1 MAAIFARL
9 MKLKYPTIL
18 CSCWFTLAC
27 AARAQE
33 PAAWQLLPEAK
44 VDSAGIFLNQLV
56 APSSSSVVNP
66 APVVLPQI
74 RLAAAPPAGQT
85 VYFSRTQIAELAQK
99 TDSGLGMSNWSGAM
113 RVRVSRRTRLLTDS
127 EMTAMLTAALQQ
139 DYAKDRG
146 ELELHLSHP
155 LSATNVPDE
164 PLALKA
170 VDLPATGLSPSFI
183 VRCELWSGQEHV
195 GDWQLPV
202 TAKLWHEIPLARY
215 RLNRGEL
222 FKETDVVMERRDI
235 LIQRDTLQDLAS
247 ADGPLELTES
257 IPAGTPV
264 WNRSVRVRPVIRR
277 GRLVDG
283 VYQDGSLSISLK
295 VETLEDGQPGQS
307 VRVRNP
313 KTKRELIGKVQN
325 EQTVLIA
332 L

>member
-1 MAAIFARL
+1 
-9 MKLKYPTIL
+9 MKLNSSTIL
-18 CSCWFTLAC
+18 CSCWFALAP

-33 PAAWQLLPEAK
+33 PVTWQLLPEAK

-56 APSSSSVVNP
+56 APSSSSVVGP

-74 RLAAAPPAGQT
+74 RLAPAPHLGQT
-85 VYFSRTQIAELAQK
+85 ASFSRTQIAELVQK
-99 TDSGLGMSNWSGAM
+99 SAPELILTNWSGAT
-113 RVRVSRRTRLLTDS
+113 RVRVSRRTRPLADY
-127 EMTAMLTAALQQ
+127 EMTAMLTAVLQQ

-146 ELELHLSHP
+146 ELELHLSRTLP
-155 LSATNVPDE
+155 ATNVPDE
-164 PLALKA
+164 PLTLKA

-183 VRCELWSGQEHV
+183 VHCELWSGQERV
-195 GDWQLPV
+195 GDWQLAV
-202 TAKLWHEIPLARY
+202 TAKLWHEIPLARS

-222 FKETDVVMERRDI
+222 FRETDVVMERRDV
-235 LIQRDTLQDLAS
+235 LIQRDALQNLAS
-247 ADGPLELTES
+247 ADGPLELTEN
-257 IPAGTPV
+257 IPAGTPI

-283 VYQDGSLSISLK
+283 VYQDGGLSISLK
-295 VETLEDGQPGQS
+295 VEALEDGQPGQT